1 MPVTYEVLEAPPTSP
16 VKVGEVLTLH
26 QAARLFEEKVNEMAI
41 RSDMA
46 ATIKIQ
52 GHKLKVIKPDEPW
65 REKEP

>member
-1 MPVTYEVLEAPPTSP
+1 